1 MTDQTH
7 DSPIPVTGK
16 RTEAAKPRR
25 VSSCCAPEPVET
37 QSGCCGTSA
46 KRRWDWMLWG
56 SGTIVAVAHLWHLI
70 SGAGSDMAT
79 HNALG
84 HFTATAFELMNTM
97 WWGIL
102 LGIVFVGLLDRV
114 PRDVVV
120 AALAGE
126 RRSTGILRA
135 TAAGVLFD
143 LCSHGILMVG
153 MKLYERGA
161 SIGQTVAFL
170 LASPWNSLSLTVIL
184 IALIGWWYT
193 LLFIVLSAM
202 IAVITGYI
210 FDTLVERGTLPD
222 NPARLSEGH
231 DATLGE
237 ALREW
242 RQSMSLDVRG
252 LPAMLRDG
260 LKGSRMVLRWLLFGI
275 VLAALIRAFVPTE
288 VFADWFG
295 PTIIGVFLTVLVA
308 TIVEVCSEGA
318 TPLAADLVTRA
329 SAPGNGFVFLMAG
342 VATDY
347 TEVMSL
353 KDTTR
358 SWKLA
363 LFLPLIAVP
372 QTLLIGILLNM
383 AA

>member
-1 MTDQTH
+1 
-7 DSPIPVTGK
+7 
-16 RTEAAKPRR
+16 
-25 VSSCCAPEPVET
+25 
-37 QSGCCGTSA
+37 
-46 KRRWDWMLWG
+46 MLWG
-56 SGTIVAVAHLWHLI
+56 SGAIVAAAYLWHLI
-70 SGAGSDMAT
+70 SGAGPDMAA
-79 HNALG
+79 HGPIG
-84 HFTATAFELMNTM
+84 HFTATAFEMLNMM

-114 PRDVVV
+114 PRDVVI

-135 TAAGVLFD
+135 TAAGLLFD

-161 SIGQTVAFL
+161 TIGQTAAFL

-193 LLFIVLSAM
+193 LLFILLSA
-202 IAVITGYI
+202 VIGIVTGYI
-210 FDTLVERGTLPD
+210 FDTLVARGTLPD
-222 NPARLSEGH
+222 NPARAVAMETRVPLRT
-231 DATLGE
+231 ALGT
-237 ALREW
+237 W
-242 RQSMSLDVRG
+242 WQGVSVNPKG
-252 LPAMLRDG
+252 LPALLRDG

-275 VLAALIRAFVPTE
+275 VLAALIRALVPAE
-288 VFADWFG
+288 IFADWFG
-295 PTIIGVFLTVLVA
+295 PTILGVFLTVLVA

-383 AA
+383 TA